1 MNRRPE
7 DVGQVASG
15 LQIRED
21 PKTGIFVEGLT
32 QVHVKTKE
40 QLLQFVK
47 MGMKRRQVNQTGM
60 NKNSSRSHAILNIF
74 LEQIWV
80 EKQSQTGQQSQQL
93 NPSTAEDSAE
103 ESVKRRHY
111 RKALLTIVDLAGSER
126 LNKSGS
132 ESMRLQEAK
141 NINKSIASLGN
152 CIAMLAQS

>member
-7 DVGQVASG
+7 DVGQVQAG

-21 PKTGIFVEGLT
+21 PKSGIFVEGLT

-47 MGMKRRQVNQTGM
+47 LGMKRRQVNQTGM

-80 EKQSQTGQQSQQL
+80 EKQPAGQGGQQSQ
-93 NPSTAEDSAE
+93 
-103 ESVKRRHY
+103 
-111 RKALLTIVDLAGSER
+111 
-126 LNKSGS
+126 
-132 ESMRLQEAK
+132 
-141 NINKSIASLGN
+141 
-152 CIAMLAQS
+152 